1 MNIKEYMKNNLLF
14 LDGAM
19 GTLLYSDGLS
29 SDVPSEEFNIIA
41 PQVVTEIHKAYYDAG
56 CNVVSANTFGVNA
69 MKYSEDKMREL
80 ISSAFN
86 NSFIAKNTSAG
97 KQEKFIAFDIGP
109 LGKLLK
115 PYGAVDFN
123 DAVEYFARAV
133 RIASEFAFDLILIE
147 TMNDSYETKAAVL
160 AAKENSSLPV
170 FVTNAYGL
178 DEKLVTG
185 ASPEVMAC
193 MLEGLGADAIGANCS
208 YGPDKTLP
216 VIKRLLGYTSIPVI
230 MKPNA
235 GLPVFENGNSYYNMT
250 AEDFALSINESVDSG
265 VSIVGGCC
273 GTTPEMLKAT
283 IDSLKEKTI
292 SPRKTVK
299 RSVVCSWSK
308 TVELDS
314 VPKLIGE
321 RINPTGKKRF
331 KQALVENDID
341 YILSEGLGQQDK
353 GVHILDVNVGL
364 AGIDEK
370 SLLPQTVSALQAV
383 CDLPLQLDSADAEAL
398 ENAMRIYN
406 GKPLINSV
414 NGKADSMKSIFPLV
428 KKYGGC
434 VVALTLDENG
444 IPETADE
451 RIEIARKILA
461 VASSYGIGSESIIFD
476 PLTMTVS
483 TDVNNSSVTLECVRR
498 ISQELGCR
506 TVLGV
511 SNVSFGLPQRDKIN
525 SAFFVQALSGGL
537 TAAIMNPYSDK
548 MLDAY
553 YSFCALNGL
562 DAAFERYIAY
572 CETDESI
579 GINEI
584 NSLSKEEELVEVI
597 FRGRKER
604 AAELTSELLSK
615 CEPMHIISEFIIP
628 ALDKT
633 GACFEQ
639 GRLFLPQ
646 LLVSAD
652 AASSAFEVIKSS
664 SEGMQADKCRVIL
677 ATVEGDIHDIG
688 KNIVK
693 LLLENYGFDVI
704 DLGKDV
710 KPQVIL
716 DNIVDYNVPLVGL
729 SALMTTTLEAM
740 KNTVRLI
747 KEVKPDCRVFV
758 GGAVV
763 TEEFAKSI
771 KADRYTKDAME
782 SVRYADEVYNKISGK

>member
-1 MNIKEYMKNNLLF
+1 MNIKEYMQNNLLF

-19 GTLLYSDGLS
+19 GTLLYSEGQCF
-29 SDVPSEEFNIIA
+29 DVPSEEFNIIA
-41 PQVVTEIHKAYYDAG
+41 PQVVTEIHKTYYDAG

-69 MKYSEDKMREL
+69 MKYSECKMREL
-80 ISSAFN
+80 ISAAFN
-86 NSFIAKNTSAG
+86 NSCTAKNNSVG
-97 KQEKFIAFDIGP
+97 VQKKFIAFDIGP

-115 PYGAVDFN
+115 PYGNIDFN

-147 TMNDSYETKAAVL
+147 TMNDSYETKAALL

-208 YGPDKTLP
+208 FGPDKTLP
-216 VIKRLLGYTSIPVI
+216 VIKRLLNYTSLPVI

-235 GLPVFENGNSYYNMT
+235 GLPIFENGKSFYNMT
-250 AEDFALSINESVDSG
+250 AADFALSINAAVDNG

-283 IDSLKEKTI
+283 IDSLKEKKI
-292 SPRKTVK
+292 HSRKAVK
-299 RSVVCSWSK
+299 RSVVSSWAK

-331 KQALVENDID
+331 KQALIDNDID

-370 SLLPQTVSALQAV
+370 ALLPETVSALQAV
-383 CDLPLQLDSADAEAL
+383 CDLPLQLDSADTEAL
-398 ENAMRIYN
+398 EKAMRIYN

-428 KKYGGC
+428 RKYGGC

-451 RIEIARKILA
+451 RIEIAKNILS
-461 VASSYGIGSESIIFD
+461 VAASYGIERESIIFD

-483 TDVNNSSVTLECVRR
+483 TDIKNASVTLECVRR

-525 SAFFVQALSGGL
+525 SAFFVQALSCGL
-537 TAAIMNPYSDK
+537 SAAIMNPYSDK

-553 YSFCALNGL
+553 FSFCALNCL
-562 DAAFERYIAY
+562 DSAFERYIAY
-572 CETDESI
+572 CESDENTAV
-579 GINEI
+579 NEI
-584 NSLSKEEELVEVI
+584 KSLNKEEELIDVI

-615 CEPMHIISEFIIP
+615 YEPMHIISAFIIP

-633 GACFEQ
+633 GACFEK
-639 GRLFLPQ
+639 GSLFLPQ

-652 AASSAFEVIKSS
+652 AASAAFEIIKSS
-664 SEGMQADKCRVIL
+664 SEGMKANKFRVIL

-688 KNIVK
+688 KNIVR
-693 LLLENYGFDVI
+693 LLLENYGFEVI

-716 DNIVDYNVPLVGL
+716 DSIVKYNVPIVGL

-740 KNTVRLI
+740 KNTVRMI
-747 KEVKPDCRVFV
+747 KEKRPDCRVFV

-763 TEEFAKSI
+763 TEEFAQSI
-771 KADRYTKDAME
+771 NADRYTKDAME
-782 SVRYADEVYNKISGK
+782 SVRYADEVFYIMLNN

>member
-19 GTLLYSDGLS
+19 GTLLYSEGLS

-216 VIKRLLGYTSIPVI
+216 VIKRLLGYTSLPVI

-250 AEDFALSINESVDSG
+250 AEDFALSINEAVDSG

-283 IDSLKEKTI
+283 IDFLKEKTI

-615 CEPMHIISEFIIP
+615 YEPMHIISEFIIP

-646 LLVSAD
+646 LLISAD